1 MVIATAAKTSP
12 RMNPTSAAASA
23 PRTRGI
29 HHLALNTDDI
39 KMTTDYYVDV
49 VGMKLVHAMK
59 IPSGLG
65 TGEGNRGNPPFE
77 NLRHYFFDMGQD
89 SLLAFFEMPKGA
101 KEKGDRDALAGMQHV
116 AFSVTPEE
124 FASLQERL
132 KARGDEIIGPVEI
145 LPDLYSIYFF
155 DPNGIRLEACCHPKE
170 GAHPNVVGGVAQS
183 RADAR
188 AELQTLTGDT
198 GWLEKRLSGFED

>member
-1 MVIATAAKTSP
+1 MAIVTVAKASPDAKAT
-12 RMNPTSAAASA
+12 NA
-23 PRTRGI
+23 PLTRGI
-29 HHLALNTDDI
+29 HHLALNTDDM
-39 KMTTDYYVDV
+39 KVTADYYVDV

-59 IPSGLG
+59 VPSGLG

-77 NLRHYFFDMGQD
+77 NLRHYFFDMGRD

-116 AFSVTPEE
+116 AFSVTSEE
-124 FASLQERL
+124 FEALQKRL
-132 KARGDEIIGPVEI
+132 SGRGDDFIGPVEI

-170 GAHPNVVGGVAQS
+170 GAHPSVVAGVAQS
-183 RADAR
+183 RNAAK
-188 AELQTLTGDT
+188 AELETLSSDA
-198 GWLEKRLSGFED
+198 GWLEKRLTGFSD

>member
-1 MVIATAAKTSP
+1 MAIETRAKTSP
-12 RMNPTSAAASA
+12 DRDTAGATAAA

-29 HHLALNTDDI
+29 HHLALNTDDM
-39 KMTTDYYVDV
+39 KMTADFYVDV

-59 IPSGLG
+59 VPPGLG

-116 AFSVTPEE
+116 AFSVTPGE
-124 FASLQERL
+124 FEAIQERL
-132 KARGDEIIGPVEI
+132 KARGDDITGPVEI

-155 DPNGIRLEACCHPKE
+155 DPNGIRLEACCHAKE
-170 GAHPNVVGGVAQS
+170 GGHPSVVGGVAQS
-183 RADAR
+183 RAEAR
-188 AELQTLTGDT
+188 AELETLSDDAA
-198 GWLEKRLSGFED
+198 WLEKRLAGFEG

>member
-1 MVIATAAKTSP
+1 MVIVTAAKTSP
-12 RMNPTSAAASA
+12 RTNPTSAAANA
-23 PRTRGI
+23 PLTRGI

-65 TGEGNRGNPPFE
+65 TGKGNRGNPPFE

-116 AFSVTPEE
+116 AFSVTPDE
-124 FASLQERL
+124 FAALQERL
-132 KARGDEIIGPVEI
+132 KARGDDIIGPVEI

-170 GAHPNVVGGVAQS
+170 GAHPNVVGGVGQS
-183 RADAR
+183 RDDAR
-188 AELQTLTGDT
+188 AELQTLSSDSS
-198 GWLEKRLSGFED
+198 WLEKHLAGFED

>member
-1 MVIATAAKTSP
+1 MGSVTVAKTSP
-12 RMNPTSAAASA
+12 DQDTASAAALA

-29 HHLALNTDDI
+29 HHLALNTDDM
-39 KMTTDYYVDV
+39 KMTADYYVDV

-59 IPSGLG
+59 IPTGLG

-116 AFSVTPEE
+116 AFSVTPDE
-124 FASLQERL
+124 FEAIQQRL
-132 KARGDEIIGPVEI
+132 KARGDDFLGPIEI

-170 GAHPNVVGGVAQS
+170 GANPNVVGGVAQS
-183 RADAR
+183 RAVAR
-188 AELQTLTGDT
+188 AELETLSDDPA
-198 GWLEKRLSGFED
+198 WLEKRLAGFKD

>member
-1 MVIATAAKTSP
+1 MTSETAVNPSAKSNRIEP
-12 RMNPTSAAASA
+12 GDGE

-29 HHLALNTDDI
+29 HHLALNTDDM
-39 KMTTDYYVDV
+39 KMTADYYVDV

-59 IPSGLG
+59 VPPGLG
-65 TGEGNRGNPPFE
+65 TGAGNRGNPPFE
-77 NLRHYFFDMGQD
+77 TLRHYFFDMGQD

-116 AFSVTPEE
+116 AFSVTPDE

-132 KARGDEIIGPVEI
+132 EARGDDFLGPIEI

-170 GAHPNVVGGVAQS
+170 GTHPGVVGGVAQS

-188 AELQTLTGDT
+188 AELETLSGDAA
-198 GWLEKRLSGFED
+198 WLEKRLAGFSG

>member
-1 MVIATAAKTSP
+1 MVIVTAAKTSP
-12 RMNPTSAAASA
+12 RTNPTSAAANA
-23 PRTRGI
+23 PLTRGI

-116 AFSVTPEE
+116 AFSVTPDE
-124 FASLQERL
+124 FAALQERL
-132 KARGDEIIGPVEI
+132 KARGDDIIGPVEI

-170 GAHPNVVGGVAQS
+170 GAHPNVVGGVGQS
-183 RADAR
+183 RDDAR
-188 AELQTLTGDT
+188 AELQTLSSDSS
-198 GWLEKRLSGFED
+198 WLEKHLAGFED

>member
-1 MVIATAAKTSP
+1 MAIVTVAKTSP
-12 RMNPTSAAASA
+12 DTDATGA

-29 HHLALNTDDI
+29 HHLALNTDDM
-39 KMTTDYYVDV
+39 KMTADYYVDV

-59 IPSGLG
+59 VPAGLG
-65 TGEGNRGNPPFE
+65 TGKGNRGNPPFE
-77 NLRHYFFDMGQD
+77 NLRHYFFDMGRD

-101 KEKGDRDALAGMQHV
+101 REKGDRDALAGMQHV

-124 FASLQERL
+124 FEALQERL
-132 KARGDEIIGPVEI
+132 AARGDEVIGPVEI
-145 LPDLYSIYFF
+145 LPGLYSIYFF

-170 GAHPNVVGGVAQS
+170 GAHPNVVAGIAQS

-188 AELQTLTGDT
+188 AELETLSDDA
-198 GWLEKRLSGFED
+198 GWLDRRLMGIGD

>member
-1 MVIATAAKTSP
+1 MAIVTVAKTSP
-12 RMNPTSAAASA
+12 DSDTAGAAAVV

-29 HHLALNTDDI
+29 HHLALNTDDM
-39 KMTTDYYVDV
+39 KMTADYYVDV

-59 IPSGLG
+59 VPSGLG

-124 FASLQERL
+124 FEAIQERL
-132 KARGDEIIGPVEI
+132 TARGDDIIGPVEI

-170 GAHPNVVGGVAQS
+170 GAHPCVVGGVAQS
-183 RADAR
+183 RADAK
-188 AELQTLTGDT
+188 AELETLSSDAD
-198 GWLEKRLSGFED
+198 WLEKRLDGFKD